1 MKITMSGK
9 GFEVTDS
16 LRERIEKK
24 LSKLERY
31 FRGDVEANIRI
42 SQEKGNRNIVEITI
56 NVGSLV
62 LRAEETSADMYAS
75 IDGAVD
81 KLNRQIRRHRT
92 KVDKKLRDTGF
103 AAPESVAEEE
113 EPEEEPAQYDLVR
126 VKKFQVK
133 AMAVEDAIAQMD
145 LLDHDFFLF
154 RDEKTDGICV
164 VYRRNDGAYGLLQP
178 E

>member
-1 MKITMSGK
+1 MKIIMSGK

-24 LSKLERY
+24 LSKLDRY
-31 FRGDVEANIRI
+31 FRDDAEATIRI
-42 SQEKGNRNIVEITI
+42 SQEKGARNIVEITI
-56 NVGSLV
+56 TTSGLT
-62 LRAEETSADMYAS
+62 LRAEETSTDMYGS

-92 KVDKKLRDTGF
+92 KLDKKLRDNAF
-103 AAPESVAEEE
+103 EAPAAEVAD
-113 EPEEEPAQYDLVR
+113 EPEEMPAVYNVVR
-126 VKKFQVK
+126 VKKFPVK
-133 AMAVEDAIAQMD
+133 AMQVDDAIAQME

-154 RDEKTDGICV
+154 RNEETDGICLI
-164 VYRRNDGAYGLLQP
+164 YRRNDGTYGLLQP

>member
-1 MKITMSGK
+1 MKINMSGK

-16 LRERIEKK
+16 LQERIEKK
-24 LSKLERY
+24 LAKLERY
-31 FRGDVEANIRI
+31 FRGDAEANIRI

-56 NVGSLV
+56 AVGGLV
-62 LRAEETSADMYAS
+62 LRAEETSSDMYAS

-92 KVDKKLRDTGF
+92 KLDKKLRDTGF
-103 AAPESVAEEE
+103 IAPEPVVED
-113 EPEEEPAQYDLVR
+113 EPEEEQAQYDLVR

-133 AMAVEDAIAQMD
+133 PMAVEDALAQMD